1 MRSEPT
7 APRAES
13 AIGPKTPEIPA
24 SNAGFTFAR
33 LSAIA
38 CPPEDCGG
46 VSGYQ
51 ELRAALADPAH
62 PEHHECLAWA
72 GADFDPAAFAASEI
86 TSRLRRVR

>member
-1 MRSEPT
+1 MCT
-7 APRAES
+7 AGAQ
-13 AIGPKTPEIPA
+13 
-24 SNAGFTFAR
+24 
-33 LSAIA
+33 A

-51 ELRAALADPAH
+51 ELRTALADPAH

-72 GADFDPAAFAASEI
+72 GADFDPAAFPAPEI